1 VIFVFGIHCNMNT
14 LGIDILLT
22 VQWEQNSEMKGV
34 FLKSLRFFE
43 NKQNL
48 LKYSENNSLEIINER
63 AKLSEPIF
71 KSLLTLKQKL
81 IEFGSGKKV
90 DLGQTVHNLNLLKLK
105 TLFST
110 KFSRKIIKYLI
121 TNVKYGDIVS
131 YSDIGKGIHSR
142 AYQAIG
148 TVLKN
153 NPLPLIIPCHRVIR
167 KDGSIGGFLG
177 KTSKDNGWQI
187 NLKKKLLELEKS
199 Y

>member
-1 VIFVFGIHCNMNT
+1 MIFVFGIHCNMST
-14 LGIDILLT
+14 LGMEILLT
-22 VQWEQNSEMKGV
+22 VQWEQNSNKKGV
-34 FLKSLRFFE
+34 HLKSLRFFE
-43 NKQNL
+43 SKDNL
-48 LKYSENNSLEIINER
+48 LKYSKNNSLEIINER
-63 AKLSEPIF
+63 AKLSEPICRN
-71 KSLLTLKQKL
+71 LLTLKQRL
-81 IEFGSGKKV
+81 IEYGSGKRV
-90 DLGQTVHNLNLLKLK
+90 DLGQTVHNLNLIELK

-110 KFSRKIIKYLI
+110 EFARKVIKYLI

-167 KDGSIGGFLG
+167 KDGSIGGFMG
-177 KTSKDNGWQI
+177 KTSKDNGWHI